1 MVNAYGSPIS
11 GRRYDYRVSKPT
23 RQQGETLETT
33 SRIHRVHRWSSHNR
47 TSDDRLL
54 HRQNREGATMN
65 RQRVEQAITY
75 WESVEQEGEQFF
87 YDPDLNH
94 VGLITDLVLSLK
106 SALDNDKM

>member
-11 GRRYDYRVSKPT
+11 GRRYDDRVSKPT

-33 SRIHRVHRWSSHNR
+33 SRIHRVHCWSSRNR
-47 TSDDRLL
+47 ASRNRIL
-54 HRQNREGATMN
+54 HRQTRTGETVN

-75 WESVEQEGEQFF
+75 WESVEQEGERFF
-87 YDPDLNH
+87 YDPDNNH
-94 VGLITDLVLSLK
+94 IGLITDLVLSLK